1 MSRSFYFWKRYT
13 RSGFSIDLSP
23 HVSPAVD
30 PFVPLVNILML
41 FSTSTHEIFS
51 ILYTSSR
58 RKAFLLS
65 GTVLCTLL
73 LTSYQPS
80 VRAVLRKIWLEVE
93 VKWTERSKIGT
104 KQLSATISQYGMS
117 K

>member
-1 MSRSFYFWKRYT
+1 MSRSFYFWKQYT
-13 RSGFSIDLSP
+13 RSGFSIDLSL

-30 PFVPLVNILML
+30 PFAPLVKILML
-41 FSTSTHEIFS
+41 FSTSTHEISS

-65 GTVLCTLL
+65 GTVLCTFL

-104 KQLSATISQYGMS
+104 KQPSATISQYGTS